1 MRALNRGPPVRRGE
15 AMLTS
20 IFYQKGTKIM
30 EVRNKLKRVLTFVLA
45 FAMLCGMLPA
55 NATVASAATSTVSLT
70 SLGRKGTVSFGS
82 KTKSGTWWQMKLN
95 GKKAFCINLGNTCHS
110 GNTYAAEETHH
121 WDQNTGGEKNGYYAK
136 IVRWYV
142 VDRNRSNKAFIMSQ
156 ALIWS
161 IAEGRNSESQLKD
174 VIKQVKGNINISP
187 TKSVN
192 DIYQHIFEPSGAW
205 TADITFWQKT
215 GNSNRYQRL
224 LTVDADDV
232 PEVSSINDSAYY
244 RQRITVFKKDED
256 GKGLGGIKFTL
267 DADNLDDLYSFS
279 MTDRDGTEFNDA
291 DDDNDTSFSM
301 TGFTKDSGR
310 IAFRMTYRLQ
320 TQDYYYYP
328 DSELKDMSADDKKA
342 AKKHLTDDLDLDEGV
357 DFASDLTKE
366 SAKKLMNQ
374 EMKDMKDEISNTYTL
389 TENDTGDN
397 KHIVMNP
404 EFAKGKKI
412 TLKKANSWGVNA
424 DGIWPDTLEEVASD
438 YSKAYQVGVVNNY
451 KKATINVV
459 KIDKYSADKKAHGE
473 ASLEDA
479 QFQLYAD
486 ASCTNK
492 ATVYNENGTAKT
504 AGIYTVKD
512 GKLVTDFLRSGSTYY
527 LKETKAPVG
536 YTLSKGVLT
545 VKVDATNK
553 TAEYTYD
560 LATEEYGNQPILGK
574 VEIIKYDS
582 DGKTGPLHPEANTTF
597 QVYLTDKKSYDAC
610 DDYERAIIKTDEKG
624 YGISKDLYYGKYT
637 VHQVDSGD
645 VDAIHVKDF
654 SVEVMEN
661 GEVYTYPM
669 NNELFKAYLRILKK
683 DGNTEKQVLKPGTT
697 YQIYKVTDDGEKL
710 VEQSYSNGN
719 KTETINQFVTDE
731 SGEIMTVKEL
741 KSGTYRIY
749 ETDTASGLHITEKFI
764 EVTINSKADNYESF
778 TDEDGYTHA
787 IVTVTYT
794 NKETSGRLKLYK
806 TGEVLTGFEDGKFV
820 YESRFLK
827 GAVFEVTAAEDIA
840 TQDNQGT
847 HWYDKGD
854 LVTTITTGVGAEFA
868 KDCKDITGYTVD
880 EDGMVTVHLPLG
892 KYHVKEK
899 QTLYGYVLPDKGWDV
914 EFNWDNKDEEYVLNA
929 TDATDENGVLRVEN
943 ARAKTQV
950 SLFKSDAA
958 TKQAIAGAEFG
969 IFTKSDIFNID
980 GEKIVDAGTRLG
992 TVTTDADGRA
1002 VYDIDFPLMSEGY
1015 VASATESG
1023 VSTEPSDAQTPV
1035 TAAPEPTVSIMPT
1048 VRPLFEMQTLAQLLN
1063 PFKTM
1068 EVAGKDTEETDAEE
1082 TDTEETDAPDAAET
1096 PEPDGQTG
1104 VAFGLN
1110 SGDYYLKELSVSGS
1124 YYLNE
1129 TEYPVHLEYK
1139 DQETKVIA
1147 ADVEA
1152 VNTQTNTVISKT
1164 SIANSEELPGCELQI
1179 TDATGSAIVSWISG
1193 DKDSIKLNEK
1203 LEDMGYRNVTA
1214 VLDEKGAV
1222 QINGLLHDMT
1232 YTLTETRPADG
1243 FVTAD
1248 SIFFQLVQGENEQTL
1263 VALVDGENMTLQNDN
1278 IVRMV
1283 DDTTKVEIS
1292 KTEIAGSEEIP
1303 GCELEITEKDTDTVI
1318 ESWTSTKEKHI
1329 IEQKLVVGK
1338 TYILTEKRPAD
1349 GYVTADS
1356 IEFTIEDSGEIQSV
1370 QMKDDTTKIRLIKLA
1385 GDTGQG
1391 LRGAKFEVYDSND
1404 KKIMSF
1410 TSKEEGYDIIGK
1422 LKAGET
1428 YTFKEV
1434 EAPKGYQLAEPVKYT
1449 VKDTGEVQKVSVTDK
1464 KTPIPGVPQTGG
1476 TTPLV
1481 AAVILL
1487 SILGCVFI
1495 FLFRRKKVRA

>member
-1 MRALNRGPPVRRGE
+1 MKGNKKIRR
-15 AMLTS
+15 
-20 IFYQKGTKIM
+20 IM
-30 EVRNKLKRVLTFVLA
+30 TFVLV
-45 FAMLCGMLPA
+45 FALLCGMIPV
-55 NATVASAATSTVSLT
+55 NSMVASAATYSVSLS

-95 GKKAFCINLGNTCHS
+95 GKKAFCVNLGHTCHT
-110 GNTYAAEETHH
+110 GNTYASEATHH

-142 VDRNRSNKAFIMSQ
+142 MDRNRSGKAFVMSQ

-161 IAEGRNSESQLKD
+161 IAEGRNSEAQLKD

-187 TKSVN
+187 SKSVN
-192 DIYQHIFEPSGAW
+192 DIYKAIFEPSGAW
-205 TADITFWQKT
+205 TADVTVWQKT
-215 GNSNRYQRL
+215 GNSNRYQKL

-232 PEVSSINDSAYY
+232 PEVSSIHDSAYY
-244 RQRITVFKKDED
+244 RQRITVMKKDED
-256 GKGLGGIKFTL
+256 GNGLGGIQFTL
-267 DADNLDDLYSFS
+267 DAENLDDLYSFS
-279 MTDRDGTEFNDA
+279 MTERDGTESNDA
-291 DDDNDTSFSM
+291 DDDNDASFSM
-301 TGFTKDSGR
+301 TGFTRDSGR

-320 TQDYYYYP
+320 SQDYYYYP

-342 AKKHLTDDLDLDEGV
+342 AKKHLTDDLDLDEGI
-357 DFASDLTKE
+357 DFASDLTKA
-366 SAKKLMNQ
+366 SVQKLMNQ
-374 EMKDMKDEISNTYTL
+374 EMKELKNDISNTYTL
-389 TENDTGDN
+389 TENNTGDN
-397 KHIVMNP
+397 KHIIMDP
-404 EFAKGKKI
+404 EFAKGVKI
-412 TLKKANSWGVNA
+412 TLKKANSWEKNA
-424 DGIWPDTLEEVASD
+424 DGVWPDALEEVASD
-438 YSKAYQVGVVNNY
+438 YSKAYITGVTNRY
-451 KKATINVV
+451 KKATIDVV
-459 KIDKYSADKKAHGE
+459 KVDKYSSDKKPHGD
-473 ASLEDA
+473 ASLEGA
-479 QFQLYAD
+479 QFQLYAE
-486 ASCTNK
+486 ASCSNK
-492 ATVYNENGTAKT
+492 ATVYLENGTAKT

-512 GKLVTDFLRSGSTYY
+512 GKMVTDFLRSGNTYY
-527 LKETKAPVG
+527 LKEVKAPVG
-536 YTLSKGVLT
+536 YTLSNDVLT
-545 VKVDATNK
+545 VKVDASNK
-553 TAEYTYD
+553 AAEYTYD
-560 LATEEYGNQPILGK
+560 LATEEYGNYPILGK

-597 QVYLTDKKSYDAC
+597 QVYLTDKKRYDAC

-654 SVEVMEN
+654 PVEITEN

-719 KTETINQFVTDE
+719 KNVTVNQFVTDE
-731 SGEIMTVKEL
+731 TGEIMTVKEL
-741 KSGTYRIY
+741 KSGIYRIY

-787 IVTVTYT
+787 VVTVTYT
-794 NKETSGRLKLYK
+794 NKETSGKLKLYK

-827 GAVFEVTAAEDIA
+827 GAVFEVTAAEDIV

-847 HWYDKGD
+847 NWYDKGD
-854 LVTTITTGVGAEFA
+854 LVTTITTGEGAEFT

-880 EDGMVTVHLPLG
+880 EDGMVTVSLPLG

-899 QTLYGYVLPDKGWDV
+899 KTLYGYVLPDKGWDV
-914 EFNWDNKDEEYVLNA
+914 EFTWDNKDEEYVLNA
-929 TDATDENGVLRVEN
+929 TDATDENGVLRAEN
-943 ARAKTQV
+943 ARAKAQV

-958 TKQAIAGAEFG
+958 TKQAVAGAEFG
-969 IFTKSDIFNID
+969 IYTKHDIFNID
-980 GEKIVDAGTRLG
+980 GKKIVDAGTRLG
-992 TVTTDADGRA
+992 TVTTDKDGRA
-1002 VYDIDFPLMSEGY
+1002 ISYLDFPLMSEEYPSETDSGNNETPS
-1015 VASATESG
+1015 VENPGATEAPA
-1023 VSTEPSDAQTPV
+1023 VS
-1035 TAAPEPTVSIMPT
+1035 TAAPLPDVAALSQKISFSRMFPMASMTGVSELLKTPAVSEEKEELNETEVPEEPEEPEMP
-1048 VRPLFEMQTLAQLLN
+1048 
-1063 PFKTM
+1063 
-1068 EVAGKDTEETDAEE
+1068 DET
-1082 TDTEETDAPDAAET
+1082 ET
-1096 PEPDGQTG
+1096 PDTDEESGRAAT
-1104 VAFGLN
+1104 LN
-1110 SGDYYLKELSVSGS
+1110 SGDYYLKELSVPGS

-1152 VNTQTNTVISKT
+1152 VNTQTSTVISKT
-1164 SIANSEELPGCELQI
+1164 SITNSEELPGCELQI
-1179 TDATGSAIVSWISG
+1179 TDATGSAIVSWTS
-1193 DKDSIKLNEK
+1193 DNKDSIRLNEK
-1203 LEDMGYRNVTA
+1203 LEEMGYRNVTA

-1222 QINGLLHDMT
+1222 QINGLLHDTT
-1232 YTLTETRPADG
+1232 YTLTETRPVDG

-1248 SIFFQLVQGENEQTL
+1248 SISFQLIQGENGQTL
-1263 VALVDGENMTLQNDN
+1263 VALVNGENMTLQTDN

-1303 GCELEITEKDTDTVI
+1303 GCELEITEKETGTVVD
-1318 ESWTSTKEKHI
+1318 SWTSTKEKHI
-1329 IEQKLVVGK
+1329 IEQKLAVGK

-1349 GYVTADS
+1349 GYATADS
-1356 IEFTIEDSGEIQSV
+1356 IEFTIEDSGEVQSV

-1391 LRGAKFEVYDSND
+1391 LRGAKFEVYDSDN
-1404 KKIMSF
+1404 KKVLTF

-1428 YTFKEV
+1428 YTFKEI

-1449 VKDTGEVQKVSVTDK
+1449 VKDIGEVQKVSVTDK
-1464 KTPIPGVPQTGG
+1464 KTPTPRVPQTGG

-1487 SILGCVFI
+1487 SLLGCAGLF
-1495 FLFRRKKVRA
+1495 FFRRKRVCAK

>member
-1 MRALNRGPPVRRGE
+1 MKV
-15 AMLTS
+15 
-20 IFYQKGTKIM
+20 K
-30 EVRNKLKRVLTFVLA
+30 NKLKRIITFVLA
-45 FAMLCGMLPA
+45 FAMLCGMIPA
-55 NATVASAATSTVSLT
+55 NTIVADAASTTVSLI
-70 SLGRKGTVSFGS
+70 SLGRKGTVSIGS
-82 KTKSGTWWQMKLN
+82 KTKSGTWWQMKLG
-95 GKKAFCINLGNTCHS
+95 GKKAFCINLGYTCHS

-121 WDQNTGGEKNGYYAK
+121 WDQDTGGEKNGYYAK
-136 IVRWYV
+136 IIRWYV
-142 VDRNRSNKAFIMSQ
+142 VDRNRSNKAFVMSQ

-187 TKSVN
+187 SKSVN
-192 DIYQHIFEPSGAW
+192 DMYQAIFEPSGVW

-215 GNSNRYQRL
+215 GNSKKYQRL
-224 LTVDADDV
+224 LTVDAEDV
-232 PEVSSINDSAYY
+232 PEVASISDSTYY
-244 RQRITVFKKDED
+244 RQRITVMKKDED
-256 GKGLGGIKFTL
+256 GKGLGGIQFTL

-279 MTDRDGTEFNDA
+279 MTDRDGTEASDA

-301 TGFTKDSGR
+301 TGFTRDSGR

-320 TQDYYYYP
+320 TQEYYYYP

-374 EMKDMKDEISNTYTL
+374 EMEEMKNDISNSYTL
-389 TENDTGDN
+389 TENNTGDN
-397 KHIVMNP
+397 QHIVLDP
-404 EFAKGKKI
+404 EFAKGVKI
-412 TLKKANSWGVNA
+412 ILKKENSWEKNA
-424 DGIWPDTLEEVASD
+424 DGVWPDSLEEVASD
-438 YSKAYQVGVVNNY
+438 YSKAYSVGVTNNY
-451 KKATINVV
+451 KKATIKVV
-459 KIDKYSADKKAHGE
+459 KVDKYSSDKKAHGD
-473 ASLEDA
+473 ASLEGA

-486 ASCTNK
+486 AGCSNI
-492 ATVYNENGTAKT
+492 ATVYDDKGTAKT
-504 AGIYTVKD
+504 AGVYTVKD
-512 GKLVTDFLRSGSTYY
+512 GKLTTDFLRSGNTYY

-536 YTLSKGVLT
+536 YTLSNDVLPIN
-545 VKVDATNK
+545 VDAASK
-553 TAEYTYD
+553 DAEYTYD

-582 DGKTGPLHPEANTTF
+582 DGKTGPLYPEANATF
-597 QVYLTDKKSYDAC
+597 QVYLTKKENYEAC
-610 DDYERAIIKTDEKG
+610 DDYERAIIKTNEKG

-645 VDAIHVKDF
+645 VDAICVKDF

-683 DGNTEKQVLKPGTT
+683 DGNTEKQVLKSGTT
-697 YQIYKVTDDGEKL
+697 YQIYKVTDNGEEL

-719 KTETINQFVTDE
+719 KNVTVNQFVTDE

-749 ETDTASGLHITEKFI
+749 ETDSASGLHISEKFI

-787 IVTVTYT
+787 VVTATYT
-794 NKETSGRLKLYK
+794 NYETAGRLKLYK
-806 TGEVLTGFEDGKFV
+806 TGEMLTGFKDGKFV
-820 YESRFLK
+820 YETRFLK
-827 GAVFEVTAAEDIA
+827 GTIFEVTAAEDIV
-840 TQDNQGT
+840 TQDNQGAN
-847 HWYDKGD
+847 WYDKGD
-854 LVTTITTGVGAEFA
+854 LVATITTGEGAEFS
-868 KDCKDITGYTVD
+868 KDCKDITGCTVD

-914 EFNWDNKDEEYVLNA
+914 EFTWDNKDEEYVLNA

-958 TKQAIAGAEFG
+958 TKQAVAGAEFG
-969 IFTKSDIFNID
+969 VFTRHDIYNVD

-992 TVTTDADGRA
+992 TVTTDTDGRA
-1002 VYDIDFPLMSEGY
+1002 VSDIDFPLMSKGY
-1015 VASATESG
+1015 AAPATEAG
-1023 VSTEPSDAQTPV
+1023 METELVDAQTPA
-1035 TAAPEPTVSIMPT
+1035 TGTPEPAASALPQVSSLPE
-1048 VRPLFEMQTLAQLLN
+1048 LQTLAQLMN
-1063 PFKTM
+1063 PLTILEM
-1068 EVAGKDTEETDAEE
+1068 VANQDTEETDI
-1082 TDTEETDAPDAAET
+1082 DETDAEESDTLEETQTPDAAET
-1096 PEPDGQTG
+1096 AEPDGEEGDALRQ
-1104 VAFGLN
+1104 N

-1124 YYLNE
+1124 YYLSE

-1139 DQETKVIA
+1139 DQETEVIV

-1152 VNTQTNTVISKT
+1152 VNTQTSTVISKT
-1164 SIANSEELPGCELQI
+1164 SIANSEELAGCDLQV
-1179 TDATGSAIVSWISG
+1179 TDAEGNVIISWVSG

-1203 LEDMGYRNVTA
+1203 LESMGYRNATA
-1214 VLDEKGAV
+1214 VLDETGAV
-1222 QINGLLHDMT
+1222 QVNGLLHDMI
-1232 YTLTETRPADG
+1232 YILTETRPADG

-1248 SIFFQLVQGENEQTL
+1248 SISFQLVQGENEQTL
-1263 VALVDGENMTLQNDN
+1263 VALVNGEDRILQTDN
-1278 IVRMV
+1278 IVHII

-1303 GCELEITEKDTDTVI
+1303 GCELEITENESGTVV
-1318 ESWTSTKEKHI
+1318 ESWISTENKHM

-1349 GYVTADS
+1349 GYATAES
-1356 IEFTIEDSGEIQSV
+1356 IQFTIMDSGEVQSV

-1385 GDTGQG
+1385 EDTGQG

-1404 KKIMSF
+1404 KKVMSF

-1428 YTFKEV
+1428 YTFKEI
-1434 EAPKGYQLAEPVKYT
+1434 EAPKGYKLAEPVKYT
-1449 VKDTGEVQKVSVTDK
+1449 VIDTGEVQKVSVTDK
-1464 KTPIPGVPQTGG
+1464 KTPAPKVPQTGG
-1476 TTPLV
+1476 TTPFV

-1487 SILGCVFI
+1487 SVLGCVGI
-1495 FLFRRKKVRA
+1495 FFFRRKRVRA